1 MNFSVILASASPR
14 RRELLSLVLKDF
26 AVKTSQVDEKEFL
39 VDASAGSIEH
49 AAQAKARD
57 VARKFGEDS
66 VVIGADTVISFMGQL
81 LGKPEDE
88 EHAEVILKH
97 LRGEVHEVITGVAI
111 LGSSSSKEY
120 LFHESTRV
128 RMKAYTDKEIRDY
141 IASGEPMD
149 KAGAYAIQGRGGK
162 LVHSIKGC
170 YPNVVGFP
178 LCAVVRYLNLA
189 GVETGSVPEIC
200 PGRNYLIQDSKYTVA

>member
-1 MNFSVILASASPR
+1 MKSQVVLASASPR
-14 RRELLSLVLKDF
+14 RRELLSLVLDAF
-26 AVKTSQVDEKEFL
+26 IVKTSEVDESEFL
-39 VDASAGSIEH
+39 VDASTGSIIR
-49 AAQAKARD
+49 AALAKARD
-57 VARKFGEDS
+57 VAEGFGAGS
-66 VVIGADTVISFMGQL
+66 IIIGSDTVISFMGQL

-88 EHAEVILKH
+88 AHAEVILKH

-111 LGSSSSKEY
+111 LGPSSSQEY

-128 RMKAYTDKEIRDY
+128 RMKDYTDREIQDY

-149 KAGAYAIQGRGGK
+149 KAGAYAIQGIGRK

-178 LCAVVRYLNLA
+178 LCAVVKYLNLA
-189 GVETGSVPEIC
+189 GVETRSVPAIC
-200 PGRNYLIQDSKYTVA
+200 PSRLARGTCFQLV